1 MVDEPGRIM
10 RMLTTPSINAQT
22 WKQAPCRAC
31 MVLLTLYVYYTPG
44 WWKAQTWKGGLAQ
57 NPLKSRGDRFYS
69 DLVKRSTQVYNNGVK
84 NYLSS

>member
-10 RMLTTPSINAQT
+10 RMLTTPSINART
-22 WKQAPCRAC
+22 WKQAPCWAC

-44 WWKAQTWKGGLAQ
+44 WGKAQTWKAGLAQ
-57 NPLKSRGDRFYS
+57 YHLKTWSLQFYS